1 MAAPEVALHGEP
13 LHRLT
18 AVPLPFQGRLGY
30 KHIKK
35 PTLQLQARATSKLRR
50 TVLTWLPPENYC
62 HRANVGIAPYVLK
75 RVFCKTE
82 NIGKRF
88 HQKPSTWAAF
98 VVAKF
103 FSKSEIF

>member
-1 MAAPEVALHGEP
+1 MAAPE
-13 LHRLT
+13 
-18 AVPLPFQGRLGY
+18 
-30 KHIKK
+30 
-35 PTLQLQARATSKLRR
+35 
-50 TVLTWLPPENYC
+50 NYC
-62 HRANVGIAPYVLK
+62 PRANVGIASYILK

-103 FSKSEIF
+103 FFKK

>member
-1 MAAPEVALHGEP
+1 MAANIGKPQADSEGNERIPPDGFDMAAPE
-13 LHRLT
+13 
-18 AVPLPFQGRLGY
+18 
-30 KHIKK
+30 
-35 PTLQLQARATSKLRR
+35 
-50 TVLTWLPPENYC
+50 NYC
-62 HRANVGIAPYVLK
+62 PRANVGITSYILK

>member
-1 MAAPEVALHGEP
+1 MAALEVALPYP
-13 LHRLT
+13 LSG
-18 AVPLPFQGRLGY
+18 AVIQ
-30 KHIKK
+30 K
-35 PTLQLQARATSKLRR
+35 PTLFRR
-50 TVLTWLPPENYC
+50 SD
-62 HRANVGIAPYVLK
+62 VGIASYILK

>member
-1 MAAPEVALHGEP
+1 MAANIGKPQADSEGNERIPPDGFDMAAPE
-13 LHRLT
+13 
-18 AVPLPFQGRLGY
+18 
-30 KHIKK
+30 
-35 PTLQLQARATSKLRR
+35 
-50 TVLTWLPPENYC
+50 NYC
-62 HRANVGIAPYVLK
+62 PRANVGIAPYILK